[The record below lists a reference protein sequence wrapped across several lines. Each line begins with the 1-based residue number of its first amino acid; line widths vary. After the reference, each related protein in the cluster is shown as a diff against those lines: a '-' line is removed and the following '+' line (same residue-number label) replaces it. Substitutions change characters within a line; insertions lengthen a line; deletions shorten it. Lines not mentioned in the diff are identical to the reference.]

1 MIEYLPAFMAVTLV
15 VLLFSGF
22 PVAFVLGGV
31 GLVFAFIGNWLGVFP
46 FARFLILPGRVFGGI
61 AENLVLVA
69 VPMFIFMGT
78 VMTNSGVARELL
90 YCLQVLLR
98 RVPGGLSIAVVLM
111 GTILAATTGIVGAS
125 VIMITLLALPFML
138 ERGYSK
144 ALSVGTI
151 AASGTLGILI
161 PPSIMLVIMADLL
174 STSVGG
180 LFLAALFPG
189 LILSA
194 LYLLFILAL
203 AFLRPSVAPPLSR
216 EEGPDSAS
224 ELLTLL
230 AKGFIAPT
238 ILIVLVI
245 GSIIMGWASP
255 MEASGVGAFGAVA
268 LALLHG
274 KLSFRFWR
282 ECVESSA
289 LTNAMLFLI
298 FIGSTIFAYVFRAL
312 GGDDLVRTFFEGL
325 GFGPWGILIFM
336 MAVIFLLGF
345 FFEWIEITFVVLPL
359 FAPMLKVLDF
369 GTHVP
374 QADVIMWFAI
384 LMAVNLQTSY
394 LTPPFA
400 ITLFYMRGIAPP
412 SVRLQ
417 DMYAGVVP
425 FVLLQ
430 LVGLGLVLAF
440 PQIAL
445 WLPIAVF
452 GR

>member
-1 MIEYLPAFMAVTLV
+1 
-15 VLLFSGF
+15 
-22 PVAFVLGGV
+22 
-31 GLVFAFIGNWLGVFP
+31 
-46 FARFLILPGRVFGGI
+46 
-61 AENLVLVA
+61 
-69 VPMFIFMGT
+69 
-78 VMTNSGVARELL
+78 
-90 YCLQVLLR
+90 
-98 RVPGGLSIAVVLM
+98 M

-151 AASGTLGILI
+151 AASGSLGILI

-174 STSVGG
+174 ATSVGG

-189 LILSA
+189 LILSS
-194 LYLLFILAL
+194 LYLIFILAI
-203 AFLRPSVAPPLSR
+203 AYFRPSVAPPLSQD
-216 EEGPDSAS
+216 EAPSSAS
-224 ELLTLL
+224 ELLILL

-255 MEASGVGAFGAVA
+255 TEASGVGAFGAVA
-268 LALLHG
+268 LALLNG
-274 KLSFRFWR
+274 KWSFRFWR
-282 ECVESSA
+282 DCVENSA
-289 LTNAMLFLI
+289 LTNAMLFMI
-298 FIGSTIFAYVFRAL
+298 FIGSTIFAFVFRAL
-312 GGDDLVRTFFEGL
+312 GGDDLVRALFDGL
-325 GFGPWGILIFM
+325 GFGPWGILLFM
-336 MAVIFLLGF
+336 MAVIFMLGF
-345 FFEWIEITFVVLPL
+345 FFEWVEITFIVLPL
-359 FAPMLKVLDF
+359 FAPMLRELDF
-369 GTHVP
+369 GSHVA

-400 ITLFYMRGIAPP
+400 ITLFYMRAITPA

-430 LVGLGLVLAF
+430 LVGLGLVMAF

>member
-1 MIEYLPAFMAVTLV
+1 MTEYLPAFMALTLV

-31 GLVFAFIGNWLGVFP
+31 GLAFGLIGNLLDVFP
-46 FARFLILPGRVFGGI
+46 FARFLILPSRVFGGI

-78 VMTNSGVARELL
+78 VMTNSGIARDLL

-98 RVPGGLSIAVVLM
+98 KVPGGLSVAVVLM

-125 VIMITLLALPFML
+125 VIMITLLALPVML
-138 ERGYSK
+138 KMGYNK

-151 AASGTLGILI
+151 AASSTLGILI

-189 LILSA
+189 LLLSA
-194 LYLLFILAL
+194 LYLVFILVL
-203 AFLRPSVAPPLSR
+203 AFFRPDVAPKLSQ
-216 EEGPDSAS
+216 EEIPESAS
-224 ELLTLL
+224 KLLKLL
-230 AKGFIAPT
+230 ARGFIAPT
-238 ILIVLVI
+238 ILILLVI

-255 MEASGVGAFGAVA
+255 MEASGVGAFGAVI
-268 LALLHG
+268 LALLYG
-274 KLSFRFWR
+274 KWNFRFWR
-282 ECVESSA
+282 DCVESSA
-289 LTNAMLFLI
+289 LTNAMLFMI
-298 FIGSTIFAYVFRAL
+298 FIGSTIFAFVFRAV
-312 GGDDLVRTFFEGL
+312 GGDDFVRAFFEGL
-325 GFGPWGILIFM
+325 GLGPWGILLFMMFVIFM
-336 MAVIFLLGF
+336 LGF
-345 FFEWIEITFVVLPL
+345 FFEWIEITFIVLPL
-359 FAPMLKVLDF
+359 FAPMVALLDF
-369 GTHVP
+369 GTHVV
-374 QADVIMWFAI
+374 QADVLMWFAI

-400 ITLFYMRGIAPP
+400 ITLFYMRGITPP

-417 DMYAGVVP
+417 DMYLGVIP

-430 LVGLGLVLAF
+430 MIGLGLVIAF

>member
-1 MIEYLPAFMAVTLV
+1 MAF
-15 VLLFSGF
+15 F
-22 PVAFVLGGV
+22 
-31 GLVFAFIGNWLGVFP
+31 
-46 FARFLILPGRVFGGI
+46 
-61 AENLVLVA
+61 
-69 VPMFIFMGT
+69 
-78 VMTNSGVARELL
+78 
-90 YCLQVLLR
+90 
-98 RVPGGLSIAVVLM
+98 
-111 GTILAATTGIVGAS
+111 
-125 VIMITLLALPFML
+125 
-138 ERGYSK
+138 
-144 ALSVGTI
+144 
-151 AASGTLGILI
+151 
-161 PPSIMLVIMADLL
+161 
-174 STSVGG
+174 
-180 LFLAALFPG
+180 
-189 LILSA
+189 
-194 LYLLFILAL
+194 
-203 AFLRPSVAPPLSR
+203 RPSVAPPLSR

-345 FFEWIEITFVVLPL
+345 FFERIEITFVVLPL
-359 FAPMLKVLDF
+359 FAPMLTVLDF

-384 LMAVNLQTSY
+384 VMAVNLQTSY

-400 ITLFYMRGIAPP
+400 ITLFYMRGITPP

>member
-1 MIEYLPAFMAVTLV
+1 MIEYLPAFMAATLV
-15 VLLFSGF
+15 VLLFTGF

-31 GLVFAFIGNWLGVFP
+31 GLVFGLIGNWLGVFP

-78 VMTNSGVARELL
+78 VMTNSGVASELL
-90 YCLQVLLR
+90 RCLQVLLR
-98 RVPGGLSIAVVLM
+98 RVPGGLSIAVVAM

-151 AASGTLGILI
+151 AASGSLGILI

-189 LILSA
+189 LLLSA
-194 LYLLFILAL
+194 LYLIFIISLSY
-203 AFLRPSVAPPLSR
+203 FRPSMAPPLSQG
-216 EEGPDSAS
+216 EAPASAG
-224 ELLTLL
+224 ELAILL

-245 GSIIMGWASP
+245 GSIIVGWASP
-255 MEASGVGAFGAVA
+255 MEASGVGAFGAVV

-274 KLSFRFWR
+274 KWSFRFWR
-282 ECVESSA
+282 DCVESSA
-289 LTNAMLFLI
+289 LTNAMLFMI
-298 FIGSTIFAYVFRAL
+298 FIGSTIFAFVFRAL
-312 GGDDLVRTFFEGL
+312 GGDDLVRAMFDNL
-325 GFGPWGILIFM
+325 GFGPWGILLFM

-345 FFEWIEITFVVLPL
+345 FFEWIEITFIVLPL
-359 FAPMLKVLDF
+359 FSPMLTVLDF

-374 QADVIMWFAI
+374 QTDVIMWFAI

-430 LVGLGLVLAF
+430 MVGLGLVMAF

-445 WLPIAVF
+445 WLPIAAL